1 MSDRPS
7 GPDDRPDEPTG
18 SGDGSGADSASGGNS
33 AGDAWAAAVDNPG
46 DAPSADTTGHHA
58 AGEAAAGDQAAAD
71 GPAGER
77 PDAGPRIGFGADLG
91 GGRQD
96 RPAGDRA
103 EDQGM
108 PDVAAMLQQLLG
120 GGAGGSTS
128 DLGELVRQLGGGTRG
143 ELPDLAE
150 VMRQLGGAG
159 GQLPDLNEI
168 IRQLG
173 GGSGQ
178 LPDLGE
184 LIRRFGGSGAP
195 GGAGGD
201 PMTDILKSMGV
212 DPKDSGLL
220 AMLQGQIA
228 QMFAPQTTQS
238 RMMMAADVA
247 RKTVAGADTDPTVTA
262 AQQRE
267 VTEAVHVAQLWVDP
281 VTTLDPPNGSGLAWS
296 RAEWVEATMP
306 TWHTLVEPVS
316 TGVTNAVTQ
325 ALKSQMG
332 KLGADE
338 LAESIPG
345 VAGLDLGALLDQV
358 RPALEQLAG
367 SMFSAQLGHGVGA
380 LAGDLL
386 SGTEV
391 GLPLLGTQDVA
402 LLPTNI
408 TAFAQ
413 GLGLD
418 ESEVRL
424 YLAVREAART
434 RLFAQV
440 PWLGPQLEAAV
451 RDYARNIT
459 IDTDAIEEQ
468 IRSIDI
474 QDPAAIQEALQN
486 KLFSPTPTAA
496 QRAALGRLETSL
508 ALVEGWVDLVTE
520 QASTGHL
527 PHAGALG
534 EAVRRR
540 RAGGPASKTFSGLVG
555 LELRPRRLKDAKN
568 LWAALENAGG
578 QEFRDAP
585 WSHPDIAP
593 TGADLDDPLGYVEQ
607 RKGAGGADDVDS
619 ALDALLAGGDAPQD
633 PTPAERSAGDAAA
646 THEGPQDEGP
656 QDVAPQDVAPVAP
669 QDDGAQ
675 DEQPDD
681 TPGTAP
687 RD

>member
-7 GPDDRPDEPTG
+7 RPDDSQDEPSSPKES
-18 SGDGSGADSASGGNS
+18 SGDGASGDNSSGDGASGA
-33 AGDAWAAAVDNPG
+33 DAWAAAVDTPG
-46 DAPSADTTGHHA
+46 ADNRG
-58 AGEAAAGDQAAAD
+58 AD
-71 GPAGER
+71 IPGADK
-77 PDAGPRIGFGADLG
+77 PDSGPRMGFGADLG
-91 GGRQD
+91 DGPPD
-96 RPAGDRA
+96 RPAGERA
-103 EDQGM
+103 DEGM
-108 PDVAAMLQQLLG
+108 PDIGAMLQQLLG
-120 GGAGGSTS
+120 GGTGGTPP
-128 DLGELVRQLGGGTRG
+128 DLGDLVRQLGGGRG
-143 ELPDLAE
+143 QLPDISDIIRQLGGAGGQLPDLSE
-150 VMRQLGGAG
+150 IMRQLGGAG
-159 GQLPDLNEI
+159 GQLPDLNE
-168 IRQLG
+168 LM
-173 GGSGQ
+173 
-178 LPDLGE
+178 
-184 LIRRFGGSGAP
+184 RRFGGV
-195 GGAGGD
+195 GGAGGAGGGD
-201 PMTDILKSMGV
+201 PMAEILKSMGV

-228 QMFAPQTTQS
+228 QMFAPQTAQS
-238 RMMMAADVA
+238 RMTMATDVA
-247 RKTVAGADTDPTVTA
+247 RKTVAGAGPENDPTVTA

-281 VTTLDPPNGSGLAWS
+281 VTTLDAPIGSGLAWS

-306 TWHTLVEPVS
+306 KWHSLVEPVS
-316 TGVTNAVTQ
+316 TGVTNAVTD
-325 ALKSQMG
+325 ALKGQLD
-332 KLGADE
+332 KLGAE
-338 LAESIPG
+338 GLSESVPG
-345 VAGLDLGALLDQV
+345 AAGLDLGGLLDQV

-391 GLPLLGTQDVA
+391 GLPLLRTEDIA

-408 TAFAQ
+408 AAFTE
-413 GLGLD
+413 GLGVE

-424 YLAVREAART
+424 YLAVREAARA

-468 IRSIDI
+468 VRSIDI
-474 QDPAAIQEALQN
+474 QNPAAIQEALQN

-496 QRAALGRLETSL
+496 QQAALGRLETSL

-520 QASTGHL
+520 QATTAHL
-527 PHAGALG
+527 PHADALG

-540 RAGGPASKTFSGLVG
+540 RSGGPASKTFSGLVG

-578 QEFRDAP
+578 KEFRDAP
-585 WSHPDIAP
+585 WSHPDLAP

-607 RKGAGGADDVDS
+607 RKGAGGGDDVDS
-619 ALDALLAGGDAPQD
+619 ALDALLEGGD
-633 PTPAERSAGDAAA
+633 
-646 THEGPQDEGP
+646 GPQDRR
-656 QDVAPQDVAPVAP
+656 
-669 QDDGAQ
+669 
-675 DEQPDD
+675 PDD
-681 TPGTAP
+681 APDTPP

>member
-7 GPDDRPDEPTG
+7 APDDRPDEPSQPSEPSQPHDPREGLDDGRPGEQGSGG
-18 SGDGSGADSASGGNS
+18 SGDGPSGEQEQEQVENMPTADGWSGA
-33 AGDAWAAAVDNPG
+33 VDT
-46 DAPSADTTGHHA
+46 PSANTPSGETPSAETPSGDTPSTETPSGA
-58 AGEAAAGDQAAAD
+58 
-71 GPAGER
+71 
-77 PDAGPRIGFGADLG
+77 PRMGFGSTLG
-91 GGRQD
+91 QGPQD
-96 RPAGDRA
+96 RPTGEEADDR
-103 EDQGM
+103 GI
-108 PDVAAMLQQLLG
+108 PDIGAMLQQLLG
-120 GGAGGSTS
+120 GGPGGSTP
-128 DLGELVRQLGGGTRG
+128 DLGELVRQLGGGGR
-143 ELPDLAE
+143 
-150 VMRQLGGAG
+150 
-159 GQLPDLNEI
+159 GQLPDLDEI

-173 GGSGQ
+173 GSGGG

-184 LIRRFGGSGAP
+184 LMRRFGGAGGI

-201 PMTDILKSMGV
+201 PLAQILKGMGV

-228 QMFAPQTTQS
+228 QMFAPQTTES
-238 RMMMAADVA
+238 RQQMATEVA
-247 RKTVAGADTDPTVTA
+247 RKTVAGTNADPTVTA

-267 VTEAVHVAQLWVDP
+267 VTEAVQVAQLWVEP
-281 VTTLDPPNGSGLAWS
+281 VTTLDAPTGSGLAWS

-306 TWHTLVEPVS
+306 TWHNLVEPVS
-316 TGVTNAVTQ
+316 TGVTNAVTE
-325 ALKSQMG
+325 ALKGQMG
-332 KLGADE
+332 KLGVE
-338 LAESIPG
+338 GLAESVPG
-345 VAGLDLGALLDQV
+345 AAGLDLGALLDQM

-391 GLPLLGTQDVA
+391 GLPLLGTEDIA

-408 TAFAQ
+408 TAFTE
-413 GLGLD
+413 GLGLE

-424 YLAVREAART
+424 YLAVREAARA
-434 RLFAQV
+434 RLFARV
-440 PWLGPQLEAAV
+440 SWLGPQLEAAV

-459 IDTDAIEEQ
+459 IDTEANEEQ
-468 IRSIDI
+468 VRSIDV
-474 QDPAAIQEALQN
+474 QNPAAIQEALQN

-496 QRAALGRLETSL
+496 QQAALRRLETSL

-520 QASTGHL
+520 QATADHL
-527 PHAGALG
+527 PHAEALG

-578 QEFRDAP
+578 KEFRDAP
-585 WSHPDIAP
+585 WAHPDIAP

-607 RKGAGGADDVDS
+607 RKGAGSTDDVDS
-619 ALDALLAGGDAPQD
+619 ALDALLGGGDAPRD
-633 PTPAERSAGDAAA
+633 DAPRDD
-646 THEGPQDEGP
+646 EPRDDEPRDQGPQDEGP
-656 QDVAPQDVAPVAP
+656 
-669 QDDGAQ
+669 DGAA
-675 DEQPDD
+675 
-681 TPGTAP
+681 GTAP

>member
-7 GPDDRPDEPTG
+7 APDDRPDEPTEPRG
-18 SGDGSGADSASGGNS
+18 TSGDGTSGDGTSGDGTSGDRGPGDNPPS
-33 AGDAWAAAVDNPG
+33 GDAWSGAVDNPG
-46 DAPSADTTGHHA
+46 GDPPSGGRTSG
-58 AGEAAAGDQAAAD
+58 D
-71 GPAGER
+71 GPS
-77 PDAGPRIGFGADLG
+77 
-91 GGRQD
+91 GGRTSGDGPSGD
-96 RPAGDRA
+96 RPAGGPRMGFGSSLGDGPQDRPSGDRPD
-103 EDQGM
+103 EQEM
-108 PDVAAMLQQLLG
+108 PDIGAMLQRLLG
-120 GGAGGSTS
+120 GGPGSSTP
-128 DLGELVRQLGGGTRG
+128 DLGDLVRQLGGAGRSQ
-143 ELPDLAE
+143 LPDLNE
-150 VMRQLGGAG
+150 LMRQLGGAG
-159 GQLPDLNEI
+159 GQLPDL
-168 IRQLG
+168 
-173 GGSGQ
+173 
-178 LPDLGE
+178 GE
-184 LIRRFGGSGAP
+184 LMRRFGGA
-195 GGAGGD
+195 GGQGGD
-201 PMTDILKSMGV
+201 PLVEILKSMGV

-238 RMMMAADVA
+238 RMAMATEVA
-247 RKTVAGADTDPTVTA
+247 RKTVAGTDADPTVTA

-267 VTEAVHVAQLWVDP
+267 VTEAVQVAQLWVDP
-281 VTTLDPPNGSGLAWS
+281 VTTLDAPTGSGLAWS

-306 TWHTLVEPVS
+306 KWHSLVEPVS
-316 TGVTNAVTQ
+316 TGVTNAVTE
-325 ALKSQMG
+325 ALKGQMG
-332 KLGADE
+332 KLGVE
-338 LAESIPG
+338 GLAESVPG
-345 VAGLDLGALLDQV
+345 VAGLDLGALLDQM

-391 GLPLLGTQDVA
+391 GLPLLGTEDIA

-408 TAFAQ
+408 AAFTE
-413 GLGLD
+413 GLGVE

-424 YLAVREAART
+424 YLAVREAARA
-434 RLFAQV
+434 RLFAEV

-468 IRSIDI
+468 VRSIDI
-474 QDPAAIQEALQN
+474 QNPAAIQEALQN

-496 QRAALGRLETSL
+496 QQAALGRLETSL

-520 QASTGHL
+520 QATTAHL
-527 PHAGALG
+527 PHAQALG

-578 QEFRDAP
+578 REFRDAP
-585 WSHPDIAP
+585 WAHPDIAP

-607 RKGAGGADDVDS
+607 RRGAGSTDDVDS
-619 ALDALLAGGDAPQD
+619 ALDALLEHGGTAPHEGGPSDGPAGGGAPPPPNPTPPGPQAERPDDAP
-633 PTPAERSAGDAAA
+633 
-646 THEGPQDEGP
+646 
-656 QDVAPQDVAPVAP
+656 
-669 QDDGAQ
+669 DDS
-675 DEQPDD
+675 
-681 TPGTAP
+681 PGTAP

>member
-7 GPDDRPDEPTG
+7 RPDDSQDEPSSPKES
-18 SGDGSGADSASGGNS
+18 SGDGASGDNS
-33 AGDAWAAAVDNPG
+33 SGGGAPDADAWAAAVDTPG
-46 DAPSADTTGHHA
+46 ADKPG
-58 AGEAAAGDQAAAD
+58 AD
-71 GPAGER
+71 KPGADMPGADKPGADMPGADK
-77 PDAGPRIGFGADLG
+77 PDSGPRMGFGADLG
-91 GGRQD
+91 DGPHD
-96 RPAGDRA
+96 RPAGERA
-103 EDQGM
+103 DEGM
-108 PDVAAMLQQLLG
+108 PDIGAMLQQLLG
-120 GGAGGSTS
+120 GGAGGTPP
-128 DLGELVRQLGGGTRG
+128 DLGDLVRQLGGGRG
-143 ELPDLAE
+143 QLPDISDIIRQLGGAGGQLPDLSE
-150 VMRQLGGAG
+150 IMRQLGGAG
-159 GQLPDLNEI
+159 GQLPDLNE
-168 IRQLG
+168 LM
-173 GGSGQ
+173 
-178 LPDLGE
+178 
-184 LIRRFGGSGAP
+184 RRFGGV
-195 GGAGGD
+195 GGAGGAGGAGAGD
-201 PMTDILKSMGV
+201 PMAEILKSMGV

-228 QMFAPQTTQS
+228 QMFAPQTAQS
-238 RMMMAADVA
+238 RMTMATDVA
-247 RKTVAGADTDPTVTA
+247 RKTVAGAGPENDPTVTA

-281 VTTLDPPNGSGLAWS
+281 VTTLDAPIGSGLAWS

-306 TWHTLVEPVS
+306 KWHSLVEPVS
-316 TGVTNAVTQ
+316 TGVTNAVTD
-325 ALKSQMG
+325 ALKGQLD
-332 KLGADE
+332 KLGAE
-338 LAESIPG
+338 GLSESVPG
-345 VAGLDLGALLDQV
+345 AAGLDLGGLLDQV

-391 GLPLLGTQDVA
+391 GLPLLRTEDIA

-408 TAFAQ
+408 AAFTE
-413 GLGLD
+413 GLGVE

-424 YLAVREAART
+424 YLAVREAARA

-468 IRSIDI
+468 VRSIDI
-474 QDPAAIQEALQN
+474 QNPAAIQEALQN

-496 QRAALGRLETSL
+496 QQAALGRLETSL

-520 QASTGHL
+520 QASTAHL
-527 PHAGALG
+527 PHADALG

-578 QEFRDAP
+578 KEFRDAP
-585 WSHPDIAP
+585 WSHPDLAP

-607 RKGAGGADDVDS
+607 RKGAGGGDDVDS
-619 ALDALLAGGDAPQD
+619 ALDALLEGGD
-633 PTPAERSAGDAAA
+633 
-646 THEGPQDEGP
+646 GPQDRR
-656 QDVAPQDVAPVAP
+656 
-669 QDDGAQ
+669 
-675 DEQPDD
+675 PDD
-681 TPGTAP
+681 APDTPP

>member
-7 GPDDRPDEPTG
+7 RPDDSQDEP
-18 SGDGSGADSASGGNS
+18 SSPKESSDDGASSDNSPGEGAPDA
-33 AGDAWAAAVDNPG
+33 DAWAAAVDTPG
-46 DAPSADTTGHHA
+46 ADTPG
-58 AGEAAAGDQAAAD
+58 AD
-71 GPAGER
+71 KPGADKPGADM
-77 PDAGPRIGFGADLG
+77 PDSGPRMGFGADLG
-91 GGRQD
+91 DGPHD
-96 RPAGDRA
+96 RPAGERA
-103 EDQGM
+103 DEGM
-108 PDVAAMLQQLLG
+108 PDIGAMLQQLLG
-120 GGAGGSTS
+120 GGAGGTPP
-128 DLGELVRQLGGGTRG
+128 DLGDLVRQLGGGRG
-143 ELPDLAE
+143 QLPDISDII
-150 VMRQLGGAG
+150 RQLGGAG
-159 GQLPDLNEI
+159 GQLPDLSEI
-168 IRQLG
+168 MRQLG
-173 GGSGQ
+173 GAGGQ
-178 LPDLGE
+178 FPDLNE
-184 LIRRFGGSGAP
+184 LMRRFGGV
-195 GGAGGD
+195 GGAGGAGGAGGGD
-201 PMTDILKSMGV
+201 PMAEILKSMGV

-228 QMFAPQTTQS
+228 QMFAPQTAQS
-238 RMMMAADVA
+238 RMTMATDVA
-247 RKTVAGADTDPTVTA
+247 RKTVAGAGPDNDPTVTA

-281 VTTLDPPNGSGLAWS
+281 VTTLDAPIGSGLAWS

-306 TWHTLVEPVS
+306 KWHSLVEPVS
-316 TGVTNAVTQ
+316 TGVTNAVTD
-325 ALKSQMG
+325 ALKGQLD
-332 KLGADE
+332 KLGAE
-338 LAESIPG
+338 GLSESVPG
-345 VAGLDLGALLDQV
+345 AAGLDLGGLLDQV

-391 GLPLLGTQDVA
+391 GLPLLRTEDIA

-408 TAFAQ
+408 AAFTE
-413 GLGLD
+413 GLGVE

-424 YLAVREAART
+424 YLAVREAARA

-468 IRSIDI
+468 VRSIDI
-474 QDPAAIQEALQN
+474 QNPAAIQEALQN

-496 QRAALGRLETSL
+496 QQAALGRLETSL

-520 QASTGHL
+520 QASTAHL
-527 PHAGALG
+527 PHADALG

-578 QEFRDAP
+578 KEFRDAP
-585 WSHPDIAP
+585 WSHPDLAP

-607 RKGAGGADDVDS
+607 RKGAGGGDDVDS
-619 ALDALLAGGDAPQD
+619 ALDALLEGGD
-633 PTPAERSAGDAAA
+633 
-646 THEGPQDEGP
+646 GPQDRR
-656 QDVAPQDVAPVAP
+656 
-669 QDDGAQ
+669 
-675 DEQPDD
+675 PDD
-681 TPGTAP
+681 APDTPP
-687 RD
+687 RV